1 MTDLIKMDIYRLVH
15 SKSFKVGLLFSIII
29 PLLVISA
36 MGTVIR
42 LSETEIQDMSMNII
56 IKMWIGKG
64 FSIGQMIMI
73 GLESLSLLVSTVL
86 TVLFVNEEQSDG
98 FIKNIAGIVPNRGM
112 LVVSKFCGIAV
123 INLSIFLVYT
133 IVSVIAGAVCMSS
146 VLIKGPV
153 LYTIFV
159 WLVKFL
165 LYMAIDSI
173 ILCICMLTK
182 SRSLAIG
189 VSVIWGIGV
198 IRIVYSAIGAFI
210 NMAIRGLHIDV
221 SLFTPDGVNAILTLK
236 SEPDVLIRGVII
248 SLIYSAVFMLMTSVI
263 LNRRDVK

>member
-29 PLLVISA
+29 PLLVIGA

-42 LSETEIQDMSMNII
+42 LSGTEIDDMSVNIF

-64 FSIGQMIMI
+64 FSLGQVIMI
-73 GLESLSLLVSTVL
+73 GLESLSLLISTVL

-98 FIKNIAGIVPNRGM
+98 FIKNIAVIVPNRGM

-248 SLIYSAVFMLMTSVI
+248 SLIYSAVFVLMTSVI